1 MEHTKRTKEV
11 SAGKRRAIRD
21 GVHMQRYKTYVF
33 SETVV
38 IEVPLPELFVAFDCS
53 SLIAASSGEE
63 VLVEAAS
70 HKGLKIWKPPPV
82 H

>member
-1 MEHTKRTKEV
+1 MRGALLEMECTCNTT
-11 SAGKRRAIRD
+11 
-21 GVHMQRYKTYVF
+21 TYAF

-53 SLIAASSGEE
+53 SLIASSAAE

-70 HKGLKIWKPPPV
+70 HKGLKI
-82 H
+82 